1 MANSNRP
8 NLTLKMDDKIYLAV
22 VKKDLDKLAFVYTL
36 ACLKAAK
43 QSNMYNMVATP
54 EIHTFKN
61 KESAQVYYETID
73 EIVNVNANDE
83 TKQQFFSVNEK
94 IIERFMENIR

>member
-22 VKKDLDKLAFVYTL
+22 AKKDLDKLAFVYTL
-36 ACLKAAK
+36 ACLKSSK
-43 QSNMYNMVATP
+43 QSNLYNMIPTP
-54 EIHTFKN
+54 EIHAFKN
-61 KESAQVYYETID
+61 KESAQLYYETID

-83 TKQQFFSVNEK
+83 TKQALFSSNEK
-94 IIERFMENIR
+94 MIERFMEYIR